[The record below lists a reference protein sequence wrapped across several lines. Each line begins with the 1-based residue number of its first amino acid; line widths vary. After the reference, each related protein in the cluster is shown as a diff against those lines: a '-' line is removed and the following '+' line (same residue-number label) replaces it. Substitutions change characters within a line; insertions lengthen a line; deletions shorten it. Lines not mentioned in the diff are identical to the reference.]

1 MVFRLRD
8 KPLKLIP
15 RAARLLLSGALPLLC
30 SAAAPAT
37 SRTAVLSEA
46 DPQKLVQILGDSNP
60 ERRTQAAE
68 ALIAMGRAA
77 RPAILR
83 ACENDDPQ
91 VRLTAQQLILKF
103 PFDAPDDPRGVIGY
117 LTQYGHPAPA
127 TRASYLRSIV
137 SASGPAAPRI
147 LMRLVQEEPSDE
159 VRWEIVT
166 MLVRTADRAK
176 IAPPPE
182 PSGYNAHSPNL
193 ALAAWL
199 WETRDDATA
208 ARLYRRWLDV
218 EDAAPTIDRGAAI
231 FAFKALGNAALRAG
245 DFDTVARALR
255 VQVHRNPLANTADL
269 FARATRLDELF
280 ALHAAFGPLAGFQ
293 ADLASAGPDD
303 MARPQR
309 LYAIGRLYQRRAGQ
323 NLLADACFRAAYA
336 ASAGVPTLRDD
347 TGEFLMNH
355 GWYDLAESE
364 VAAFL
369 AVAPGVRSI
378 ATANAHLRMGVLLAR
393 RGQDLDAARQ
403 QEMAL
408 ESLANLGGT
417 LTRVRDGRTYSNDEV
432 RDQLRAEIH
441 WHYFRAAR
449 DAKDQ
454 AEMDKQ
460 VAALLT
466 LHPEDTSIVL
476 DVVPTLLEAG
486 RRADVVT
493 LFTRPYNTLRASLDQ
508 APTDTERMNNLAWF
522 CARCDQKLDLSLS
535 LVSACLKKSPDNS
548 AFLDTAAE
556 VHFHLGH
563 VQKAI
568 DLEKRAIQRRPD
580 TPFLKS
586 QLKRF
591 ESKLNPGPNP

>member
-8 KPLKLIP
+8 APLNLIP
-15 RAARLLLSGALPLLC
+15 RAARLLLATVLPPLC

-37 SRTAVLSEA
+37 VPSPVPQS
-46 DPQKLVQILGDSNP
+46 DPQKLVRTLGDADP
-60 ERRTQAAE
+60 QRRTQAAQ
-68 ALIAMGRAA
+68 ALIAMGHAA
-77 RPAILR
+77 RPAVLN

-91 VRLTAQQLILKF
+91 IRLSALQIILKL
-103 PFDAPDDPRGVIGY
+103 PFDHPDDPPGVVGY

-137 SASGPAAPRI
+137 SAAGPAAPRI
-147 LMRLVQEEPSDE
+147 LLRLLHEDPSDE
-159 VRWEIVT
+159 VRWAIVA
-166 MLVRTADRAK
+166 MLLRTADRAR
-176 IAPPPE
+176 IPPPSE
-182 PSGYNAHSPNL
+182 PTGYTAHSPNL
-193 ALAAWL
+193 ALDAWL

-208 ARLYRRWLDV
+208 ARLYRHWLDV
-218 EDAAPTIDRGAAI
+218 EDAAPTNDNGAAL
-231 FAFKALGNAALRAG
+231 FAFKAVGNAALRAG

-293 ADLASAGPDD
+293 ADLASAGPDE

-309 LYAIGRLYQRRAGQ
+309 LYAIGRLYQRRAGE

-336 ASAGVPTLRDD
+336 ASAGLPTLRDD
-347 TGEFLMNH
+347 TGEFLLKH

-369 AVAPGVRSI
+369 AVSPGAKSI

-393 RGQDLDAARQ
+393 RGQDFDAARH

-408 ESLANLGGT
+408 QTLANLGGT
-417 LTRVRDGRTYSNDEV
+417 LTRVRDGRTYTNDEV

-441 WHYFRAAR
+441 WHDFRAAR
-449 DAKDQ
+449 TAKD
-454 AEMDKQ
+454 ATEMDKNL
-460 VAALLT
+460 AALLE
-466 LHPEDTSIVL
+466 LHPEDKNIVL
-476 DVVPTLLEAG
+476 DVVPTLLQAG
-486 RRADVVT
+486 RRADAVT

-508 APTDTERMNNLAWF
+508 APEDAERMNNLAWF
-522 CARCDQKLDLSLS
+522 CARCDQKLDLALA
-535 LVSACLKKSPDNS
+535 LVTTCLKKSPDNS

-563 VQKAI
+563 VQQAI
-568 DLEKRAIQRRPD
+568 DLENRAIQLRPD
-580 TPFLKS
+580 TPFLRE

-591 ESKLNPGPNP
+591 ESRQATQHR